1 MNTRDYINGNSAEG
15 YEFFGA
21 HNRKGK
27 DYIFRVLAPNAQNVC
42 LAGDFN
48 NWEKIALRK
57 YPTGVFSVTIDEA
70 NNGDRYQ
77 YFVEDENGNVFKKLD
92 PYSKK
97 ICLDEEVSVIENSS
111 YKYKYKKVS
120 TKPKNIYQVH
130 LGSIFRGKD
139 DKKKVYEDLVAHIK
153 ENNFSHVQIM
163 PISEYKNYKQM
174 GFSSIG
180 LFAFSERYGSLDDFK
195 YFIDL
200 LHKEKI
206 GVIAELD
213 IAEFDSDFLYLDKFD
228 GTNPYNYD
236 YDNIKYN
243 YYGSMN
249 FDPDKNLVKSYLLS
263 LVNYYLKE
271 LRVDGLYFPAA
282 ENMIYW
288 QGDKNRGVNNS
299 WLELIREINALI
311 KANKAYSIAGF
322 NGVYSDLDLGY
333 DLIFDSEFR
342 KIVEVFQKI
351 PMERAGY
358 QTYIRNLIQNGSS
371 SKVFGFSYVDSFLN
385 EANLAMKMYSEDRKI
400 DQLKTLFTFLMTLK
414 SSKLIFM
421 GDELADMRT
430 FSIYNEFNLDEIL
443 NKNFN
448 EYYKE
453 LAKIFLSTKA
463 LNEEDSEIKIFD
475 IDGYSIY
482 AYEKSFKNERYLI
495 IVNFTDIGYE
505 VTSPYKLNEIIN
517 TNELKFGGSGNIN
530 GKINKGEEI
539 GIEAFGSAI
548 FKIEK

>member
-1 MNTRDYINGNSAEG
+1 MNTRDYINGKSAEG

-27 DYIFRVLAPNAQNVC
+27 DYIFRLLAPNAKNVY

-48 NWEKIALRK
+48 NWEKITLRK
-57 YPTGVFSVTIDEA
+57 YPTGVFSVTIDECSEK
-70 NNGDRYQ
+70 DRYQ
-77 YFVEDENGNVFKKLD
+77 YFIEDENGNVYKKLD

-97 ICLDEEVSVIENSS
+97 ICLNEEVSVIENSS
-111 YKYKYKKVS
+111 YKYKYKKVP

-180 LFAFSERYGSLDDFK
+180 LFAFSERYGNLDDFK
-195 YFIDL
+195 YFVDL

-213 IAEFDSDFLYLDKFD
+213 IAEFDPDFLYLDTFD
-228 GTNPYNYD
+228 GTNLYNYE

-263 LVNYYLKE
+263 LVNYYQKE
-271 LRVDGLYFPAA
+271 LRIDGLYFPAA
-282 ENMIYW
+282 ENMVYW
-288 QGDKNRGVNNS
+288 QGDRNRGVNES

-311 KANKAYSIAGF
+311 KTNKGYSIAGY
-322 NGVYSDLDLGY
+322 NGVYEEFNLGF

-358 QTYIRNLIQNGSS
+358 QSYIRNLIQNGSS
-371 SKVFGFSYVDSFLN
+371 TKVFGF
-385 EANLAMKMYSEDRKI
+385 
-400 DQLKTLFTFLMTLK
+400 
-414 SSKLIFM
+414 
-421 GDELADMRT
+421 
-430 FSIYNEFNLDEIL
+430 
-443 NKNFN
+443 
-448 EYYKE
+448 
-453 LAKIFLSTKA
+453 
-463 LNEEDSEIKIFD
+463 
-475 IDGYSIY
+475 
-482 AYEKSFKNERYLI
+482 
-495 IVNFTDIGYE
+495 
-505 VTSPYKLNEIIN
+505 
-517 TNELKFGGSGNIN
+517 
-530 GKINKGEEI
+530 
-539 GIEAFGSAI
+539 
-548 FKIEK
+548 

>member
-1 MNTRDYINGNSAEG
+1 
-15 YEFFGA
+15 
-21 HNRKGK
+21 
-27 DYIFRVLAPNAQNVC
+27 
-42 LAGDFN
+42 
-48 NWEKIALRK
+48 
-57 YPTGVFSVTIDEA
+57 
-70 NNGDRYQ
+70 
-77 YFVEDENGNVFKKLD
+77 
-92 PYSKK
+92 
-97 ICLDEEVSVIENSS
+97 
-111 YKYKYKKVS
+111 
-120 TKPKNIYQVH
+120 
-130 LGSIFRGKD
+130 
-139 DKKKVYEDLVAHIK
+139 
-153 ENNFSHVQIM
+153 
-163 PISEYKNYKQM
+163 
-174 GFSSIG
+174 
-180 LFAFSERYGSLDDFK
+180 
-195 YFIDL
+195 
-200 LHKEKI
+200 
-206 GVIAELD
+206 
-213 IAEFDSDFLYLDKFD
+213 
-228 GTNPYNYD
+228 
-236 YDNIKYN
+236 
-243 YYGSMN
+243 MN

-271 LRVDGLYFPAA
+271 LRIDGLYFPAA

-288 QGDKNRGVNNS
+288 QGHKNRGVNQS

-311 KANKAYSIAGF
+311 KANKAYSIVGF
-322 NGVYSDLDLGY
+322 NGVYPDLDLGY

-414 SSKLIFM
+414 SSKSIFM

-453 LAKIFLSTKA
+453 LAKIFLSTKP
-463 LNEEDSEIKIFD
+463 LNEDDSEIKIFD

>member
-1 MNTRDYINGNSAEG
+1 MNTRDYINGKSAEG

-21 HNRKGK
+21 HNRKAK
-27 DYIFRVLAPNAQNVC
+27 DYIFRVLAPDAKNVY

-48 NWEKIALRK
+48 NWEKTPLRK
-57 YPTGVFSVTIDEA
+57 YSTGVFSVTVDEA
-70 NNGDRYQ
+70 NEADRYQ
-77 YFVEDENGNVFKKLD
+77 YFIEDSSGNLYKKLD

-97 ICLDEEVSVIENSS
+97 ICLDEEVSVIENSN
-111 YKYKYKKVS
+111 YKFKNKKV
-120 TKPKNIYQVH
+120 TDKPKNIYQIH
-130 LGSIFRGKD
+130 LGSIFRGKEY
-139 DKKKVYEDLVAHIK
+139 KKKVYNNLVAHIK

-174 GFSSIG
+174 GYSSIG
-180 LFAFSERYGSLDDFK
+180 LFAFSERYGSHDDFK
-195 YFIDL
+195 YFVDL

-213 IAEFDSDFLYLDKFD
+213 IAEFDPNFLYLDKFD
-228 GTNPYNYD
+228 GTNIYNYD

-243 YYGSMN
+243 YFGSIN

-263 LVNYYLKE
+263 VVNFYLKE
-271 LRVDGLYFPAA
+271 LRLDGIFFPAV
-282 ENMIYW
+282 ENMVYW
-288 QGDKNRGVNNS
+288 QGDRNRGINES
-299 WLELIREINALI
+299 WLDLIREINSLI
-311 KANKAYSIAGF
+311 KANKAYSIAGV
-322 NGVYSDLDLGY
+322 NGVYEDLNLGY
-333 DLIFDSEFR
+333 DLVFDSEFR
-342 KIVEVFQKI
+342 KIVEVFQRV

-358 QTYIRNLIQNGSS
+358 QAYIRNLIQNGLS

-430 FSIYNEFNLDEIL
+430 FSIYNDFNVSEIV
-443 NKNFN
+443 NQNFN
-448 EYYKE
+448 EYYKD

-463 LNEEDSEIKIFD
+463 LSEDDSEVKIFD
-475 IDGYSIY
+475 VDGYSIY
-482 AYEKSFKNERYLI
+482 AYERSFRNERYLI

-505 VTSPYKLNEIIN
+505 ITSPYMLNEIIN
-517 TNELKFGGSGNIN
+517 TNDLKYEGTGNIN
-530 GKINKGEEI
+530 GKINKDEEI